1 MAEVPSGKAFNI
13 LERALDKAWPWIV
26 TELGKE
32 DVPRPKFR
40 AVNRIEIA
48 GRDVTG
54 YADVEERM
62 ITLSASHV
70 DKLLGMGYPEPFVE
84 YAMLS
89 AIFHELKHY
98 KDLIEMS
105 EEERQEFKERYV
117 ADPHYKDEFEKR
129 ARDYGI
135 LWARI
140 LRSSPEAEEEEYET
154 VRERT
159 RLARAER
166 LLF

>member
-1 MAEVPSGKAFNI
+1 
-13 LERALDKAWPWIV
+13 
-26 TELGKE
+26 
-32 DVPRPKFR
+32 
-40 AVNRIEIA
+40 
-48 GRDVTG
+48 
-54 YADVEERM
+54 M

-70 DKLLGMGYPEPFVE
+70 DKLLEMGYPEPFVE

-89 AIFHELKHY
+89 AFFHELKHY
-98 KDLIEMS
+98 KELIEMS
-105 EEERQEFKERYV
+105 EVERREFKKRYV
-117 ADPHYKDEFEKR
+117 ADLHYRDEFEKR

-140 LRSSPEAEEEEYET
+140 LRGSSSDDEEEEYEA
-154 VRERT
+154 VRERA